1 MKFVLLIFNIKSNTN
16 FGQLIRTANAFG
28 AVEICF
34 IGRKKFS
41 SYGSQGTTSATNFRH
56 FYQVNDAIAYYKELN
71 YDFVGIEISKASIS
85 INEKEFENDT
95 VFVLGNEGAG
105 ISEAILNKCDYCVY
119 IPQFGSGA
127 SINVNAACGIVFN
140 SFTKNRNDHNNID
153 GFKFEKS
160 SIKDDPAG

>member
-1 MKFVLLIFNIKSNTN
+1 MNFVLLIFNIKSNTN
-16 FGQLIRTANAFG
+16 IGQLIRTANAFG
-28 AVEICF
+28 AAEICV

-41 SYGSQGTTSATNFRH
+41 SYGNQRTASTTRFRH
-56 FYQVNDAIAYYKELN
+56 FYQVDDAIAYYKELN
-71 YDFVGIEISKASIS
+71 YDFVGIEISKTSIS

-105 ISEAILNKCDYCVY
+105 ISEIILDKCDYCVY

-140 SFTKNRNDHNNID
+140 SFTRNRNDHNNID
-153 GFKFEKS
+153 GFKFENS
-160 SIKDDPAG
+160 TIQHDSVE